1 MEGNGLKGE
10 GAEGGVARLTQVHDL
25 EIHVFHLYMTIIAVL
40 ERRVS
45 HYVVRKG
52 LVDVPCR

>member
-25 EIHVFHLYMTIIAVL
+25 EIHVLHLDMTIIAVL
-40 ERRVS
+40 EWRVTFCSPERVGRRTV
-45 HYVVRKG
+45 
-52 LVDVPCR
+52 